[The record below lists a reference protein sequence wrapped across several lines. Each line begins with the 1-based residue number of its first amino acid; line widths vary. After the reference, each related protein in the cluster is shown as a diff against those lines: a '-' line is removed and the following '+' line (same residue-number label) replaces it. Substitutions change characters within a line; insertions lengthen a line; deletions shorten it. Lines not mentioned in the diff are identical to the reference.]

1 MQGVT
6 LRTKLVGG
14 GLALLIIPLFALGFF
29 SVNWSS
35 KALTHLQEEQL
46 SVLRKVVPDQVRI
59 MLDNQI
65 SLLKNASINDS
76 IIQETIKVIAQT
88 GIYEMAQF
96 NLDKGTTVFHDKK
109 TYETFFMTDH
119 KGKIVGDT
127 SKGKYKGGDISG
139 EEYFKKA
146 LKGEVVIGGV
156 QASKN
161 GGGNYLL
168 IAGPMTSQEK
178 GIIGTMAMGWKLDR
192 LSQKISELK
201 LGKTGYVFVV
211 DNKGR
216 IILHPNQQMEL
227 KRNIYD
233 LKGME
238 GLAQKILSSEEGI
251 QECSF
256 DGDHKIVAYGPIP
269 AAQWGLG
276 MVISKN
282 ELLGPIKKMRGI
294 ITLAGMI
301 AVIIAASII
310 LLGTNRMIIRPISHM
325 VEDLKCS
332 AQQVSSAS
340 SQISSSSQMLAEGA
354 SKQAASIEETA
365 SSLEEISSSTK
376 QNANHST
383 QANKLMGE
391 SKEVVLKA
399 GRSMEEL
406 QLAMEEIS
414 KTNEETSKIIKTVD
428 EIAFQTN
435 LLALNAAVEAARAGE
450 AGAGFAVV
458 AEEVRN
464 LAMRASEAAQN
475 TSTLIEGAVRKIRQG
490 AEVVRKTSEAFSEVV
505 RGVQGVGKLVS
516 EIALA
521 SKEQASGIEQVTK
534 AVSGLDEIAQQN
546 ASNAEESASISEVL
560 KSQATQMEQVVI
572 ELIHLVQG
580 KDKEISKLDQ
590 IEK

>member
-1 MQGVT
+1 MERIT

-14 GLALLIIPLFALGFF
+14 GLILLIIPIFALGLF

-65 SLLKNASINDS
+65 NLLKNASTNDS
-76 IIQETIKVIAQT
+76 ILQETIKVIAQT

-109 TYETFFMTDH
+109 AYETFFMTDN
-119 KGKIVGDT
+119 KGKIIGDT
-127 SKGKYKGGDISG
+127 SKGKYKGRDISG
-139 EEYFKKA
+139 EDYFKKA

-156 QASKN
+156 HDSKD

-178 GIIGTMAMGWKLDR
+178 GIIGTLVVGWKLDG
-192 LSQKISELK
+192 LSQKISGLK

-216 IILHPNQQMEL
+216 IILHPDQQMEL

-238 GLAQKILSSEEGI
+238 ELAQKILSSAEGV
-251 QECSF
+251 QECF
-256 DGDHKIVAYGPIP
+256 FNGDDKIVAYGPIP
-269 AAQWGLG
+269 AARWGLG
-276 MVISKN
+276 IVISKN
-282 ELLGPIKKMRGI
+282 ELLEPIKKMRGI
-294 ITLAGMI
+294 ITMAGMM
-301 AVIIAASII
+301 AVIMAASVI
-310 LLGTNRMIIRPISHM
+310 LLGTNRIIIRPIGHI

-332 AQQVSSAS
+332 AKQVSSAS
-340 SQISSSSQMLAEGA
+340 TQISSSSQLLAEGA

-376 QNANHST
+376 QNAHHSA
-383 QANKLMGE
+383 QADKLMGE

-399 GRSMEEL
+399 NRSMEEL
-406 QLAMEEIS
+406 RLAMEEIS

-464 LAMRASEAAQN
+464 LAMRASEAAKN
-475 TSTLIEGAVRKIRQG
+475 TSTLIEGTIKKIRQG
-490 AEVVRKTSEAFSEVV
+490 AEIVGKSSEAFSEVV

-516 EIALA
+516 EIATA
-521 SKEQASGIEQVTK
+521 SNEQASGIEQVTK
-534 AVSGLDEIAQQN
+534 AVGGLDEIAQQN
-546 ASNAEESASISEVL
+546 ASNAEESANISEVL
-560 KSQATQMEQVVI
+560 NSQASQMEQVVI
-572 ELIHLVQG
+572 ELINLVQG
-580 KDKEISKLDQ
+580 KDKKISKLDQ
-590 IEK
+590 VKS